1 MPDTLRARDRPPFGY
16 APVVLVLAVSQ
27 AFKVTA
33 ALVFIFFILFPVLA
47 QGLIAFAAA
56 QAIGERGENKE
67 YERDH
72 RVPGARAE

>member
-1 MPDTLRARDRPPFGY
+1 MD
-16 APVVLVLAVSQ
+16 VLAVSY

-33 ALVFIFFILFPVLA
+33 ALILIFFILLPVLA

-56 QAIGERGENKE
+56 QAVGEHAENRE

-72 RVPGARAE
+72 RVPGARAD